1 MAITTQ
7 STSPTFFNFLK
18 EGLLLPTHNRKLFT
32 AVFAIIVAS
41 SYLLSL
47 DSYLAIQPLTDEI
60 RTDTNALNSTDPSSQ
75 KFLHLHQEMQDD
87 GTRGFSIT
95 GVVYFLVPVIIRSVI
110 QIVLHFSAVAT
121 YSGEMHTFASL
132 LGKAKAQLKGPILT
146 LAFVYALEMIA
157 WMVLA
162 VAMVVPLAFLM
173 IKEYMASV
181 YVYTLLVTVAFTF
194 LISYLSFLR
203 SLSMVVAVAE
213 PGRHSAGAVG
223 QAWRMMKGRKLMQ
236 AVLFIIVIV
245 VFSAGFWPVVKTL
258 AKKCALR
265 NMAARLLLG
274 FLYSILMAVVQVFDV
289 CAMTVFYYE
298 CKGSTEASGTEYI
311 KVSTKEQI
319 DV

>member
-1 MAITTQ
+1 MAIATQ

-60 RTDTNALNSTDPSSQ
+60 RTDTNNAFNSTDPSSQ
-75 KFLHLHQEMQDD
+75 KFLHFHQEMQDD

-162 VAMVVPLAFLM
+162 VAMV
-173 IKEYMASV
+173 
-181 YVYTLLVTVAFTF
+181 
-194 LISYLSFLR
+194 
-203 SLSMVVAVAE
+203 

-236 AVLFIIVIV
+236 AVLFVIVTV
-245 VFSAGFWPVVKTL
+245 VFSAGFWPVVQTL

>member
-7 STSPTFFNFLK
+7 STSPTFFNFLR

-41 SYLLSL
+41 TYLLSL
-47 DSYLAIQPLTDEI
+47 GSYLPIQPLTDEI
-60 RTDTNALNSTDPSSQ
+60 RTDTNALNSTDPSSP
-75 KFLHLHQEMQDD
+75 KFLHLHQEIQDD
-87 GTRGFSIT
+87 TRDLSIT
-95 GVVYFLVPVIIRSVI
+95 GMVYFLVSVIIRSVI
-110 QIVLHFSAVAT
+110 QIVVHFAAVAT

-173 IKEYMASV
+173 MIKQDMSLV
-181 YVYTLLVTVAFTF
+181 FVYTLLITVAFTF
-194 LISYLSFLR
+194 LMCYLSFLR
-203 SLSMVVAVAE
+203 SLSIVVAVAE

-223 QAWRMMKGRKLMQ
+223 RAWRMMKGKKLLQ
-236 AVLFIIVIV
+236 AVLFIFVTV
-245 VFSAGFWPVVKTL
+245 VLSAGFWPVVQTL

>member
-1 MAITTQ
+1 MGAITTQ

-41 SYLLSL
+41 TYLLSL

-60 RTDTNALNSTDPSSQ
+60 RTDTNALNSTDPSSP
-75 KFLHLHQEMQDD
+75 KLLHLHQEIQDD
-87 GTRGFSIT
+87 TRDLSIT
-95 GVVYFLVPVIIRSVI
+95 GMVYFLVSVIIRSVI
-110 QIVLHFSAVAT
+110 QIVVHFAAVAT

-157 WMVLA
+157 WMALA
-162 VAMVVPLAFLM
+162 VAMIVPLAFLM

-181 YVYTLLVTVAFTF
+181 YVYTLLVTVTFTF

-203 SLSMVVAVAE
+203 SLSIVVAVAE
-213 PGRHSAGAVG
+213 PGRHSAGALG
-223 QAWRMMKGRKLMQ
+223 RAWRMMKGKKLLQ
-236 AVLFIIVIV
+236 AVLFIFVTV
-245 VFSAGFWPVVKTL
+245 VLSAGFWPVVQTL

-298 CKGSTEASGTEYI
+298 CKGSTEASATEYI

>member
-1 MAITTQ
+1 MATTQ

-32 AVFAIIVAS
+32 AIFAIIVAS
-41 SYLLSL
+41 NYLLSL
-47 DSYLAIQPLTDEI
+47 GSYLPIQPLTDEI
-60 RTDTNALNSTDPSSQ
+60 RTDTNALNSTDPSSP
-75 KFLHLHQEMQDD
+75 KLLHLHQEIQDD
-87 GTRGFSIT
+87 TRDLSIT
-95 GVVYFLVPVIIRSVI
+95 GMVYFLVSVIIRSVI
-110 QIVLHFSAVAT
+110 QIVVHFAAVAT

-236 AVLFIIVIV
+236 AVLFIIVTV

-311 KVSTKEQI
+311 KASTKEQI